1 MTKVIKTLIIFILF
15 SLSIYILILVWP
27 SITNIIKYIFRI
39 LLPFI
44 IAFILAYVLNPLVN
58 ALTKYLHRRGYA
70 VIITIFL
77 LFLVIYLS
85 FSFLIPFF
93 VKEAKGFMDNYDTI
107 IKSLEDRINE
117 FASKFDFL
125 PIDYRPSFANLK
137 DLLQGYI
144 DKMQLKP
151 ETVLEK
157 LIDYVSVIVVIPMS
171 LIYFLIDF
179 EKIKLKIKEYFEE
192 RGKTH
197 FVEYL
202 RELNKSIY
210 TFVKTT
216 LIIMFIMMMLSTIS
230 FWIVG
235 LDYPLVFGIIIAVTN
250 VIPYLGP
257 YIGGAFPVGYALIK
271 STSTA
276 LVVLII
282 VIIIQIIE
290 SDIISPYLHGKRND
304 INPLLVIFGLVLFG
318 KLFGVVGM
326 ILSIPLM
333 TIIKITNTYYPLS
346 NVKNLFNKLT

>member
-125 PIDYRPSFANLK
+125 PID
-137 DLLQGYI
+137 
-144 DKMQLKP
+144 
-151 ETVLEK
+151 
-157 LIDYVSVIVVIPMS
+157 
-171 LIYFLIDF
+171 
-179 EKIKLKIKEYFEE
+179 
-192 RGKTH
+192 
-197 FVEYL
+197 
-202 RELNKSIY
+202 
-210 TFVKTT
+210 
-216 LIIMFIMMMLSTIS
+216 
-230 FWIVG
+230 
-235 LDYPLVFGIIIAVTN
+235 
-250 VIPYLGP
+250 
-257 YIGGAFPVGYALIK
+257 
-271 STSTA
+271 
-276 LVVLII
+276 
-282 VIIIQIIE
+282 
-290 SDIISPYLHGKRND
+290 
-304 INPLLVIFGLVLFG
+304 
-318 KLFGVVGM
+318 
-326 ILSIPLM
+326 
-333 TIIKITNTYYPLS
+333 
-346 NVKNLFNKLT
+346 